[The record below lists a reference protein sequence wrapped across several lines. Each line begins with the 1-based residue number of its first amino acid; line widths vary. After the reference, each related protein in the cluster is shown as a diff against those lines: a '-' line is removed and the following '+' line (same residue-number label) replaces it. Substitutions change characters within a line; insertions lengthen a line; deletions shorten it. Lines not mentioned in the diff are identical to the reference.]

1 MKTKMKTTLI
11 IFNFILLLVLTSFS
25 AFKAESYRKGDYFY
39 LKLAPVDPRS
49 LIQGDYMILNYEIV
63 DELWARLNNTRNNMK
78 VGYIV
83 AKIDENKVAH
93 FIDVVDK
100 PFNDKN
106 LIFIKFKSNSYN
118 IKINADSFLFQEGEA
133 KTYENAKYSKV
144 VIVNNVLRLVD
155 LVNEI

>member
-1 MKTKMKTTLI
+1 MKTKIKTTLI
-11 IFNFILLLVLTSFS
+11 IFNFILLFVLTSFS
-25 AFKAESYRKGDYFY
+25 AFKEESYKKGEYFY

-49 LIQGDYMILNYEIV
+49 LMQGDYMILNYEIV
-63 DELWARLNNTRNNMK
+63 DKLWARLNETEKNMK

-83 AKIDENKVAH
+83 AKIDENKVAQ

-100 PFNDKN
+100 PFNDRN
-106 LIFIKFKSNSYN
+106 LIFIKFKSNSYS

-144 VIVNNVLRLVD
+144 VIVNNVLRLID
-155 LVNEI
+155 LVEEI

>member
-25 AFKAESYRKGDYFY
+25 AFKEESYKKGDYFY

-63 DELWARLNNTRNNMK
+63 DELWARLNNTKNNMK

-100 PFNDKN
+100 PFDDKN

>member
-25 AFKAESYRKGDYFY
+25 AFKEESYKKGDYFY

-63 DELWARLNNTRNNMK
+63 DELWARLNNTKNNMK

-106 LIFIKFKSNSYN
+106 LIFIKF
-118 IKINADSFLFQEGEA
+118 
-133 KTYENAKYSKV
+133 
-144 VIVNNVLRLVD
+144 
-155 LVNEI
+155 